1 MHDVHGELLL
11 GRYVRGVAHSRL
23 QQPPHHCERLV
34 WAGIN
39 VPVTEGP
46 ESSVKCQVEGMDGV
60 DGMYDVVHE
69 DSGQSHDM
77 WGGGIAVQSCSS
89 HYIKDGGRWRG
100 SRAWLTN
107 AHCSRT

>member
-69 DSGQSHDM
+69 DSGQSQESNDK
-77 WGGGIAVQSCSS
+77 WGVESRCSHAAV
-89 HYIKDGGRWRG
+89 IILRTVDGGEDQG
-100 SRAWLTN
+100 LG
-107 AHCSRT
+107 